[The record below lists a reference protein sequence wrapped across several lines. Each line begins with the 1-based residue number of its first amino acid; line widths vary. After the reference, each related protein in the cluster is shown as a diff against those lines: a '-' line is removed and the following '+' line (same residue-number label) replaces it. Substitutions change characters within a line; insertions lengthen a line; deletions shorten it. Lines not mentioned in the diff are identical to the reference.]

1 MTVRPPGAPDPGT
14 RCIYRALAPRT
25 PRQSRLPRRVTGD
38 TIPIEVAIVSVAD
51 AWDAVTATRH
61 YCSAMSRD
69 QAAEI
74 RNAGAGSQWN
84 PAAVALVLG
93 CLSITE
99 RTERDHGGDVAS
111 RPPSCSVC
119 DDALRPSAH

>member
-1 MTVRPPGAPDPGT
+1 MRRHHERHDSHGYPDG
-14 RCIYRALAPRT
+14 LA
-25 PRQSRLPRRVTGD
+25 GD
-38 TIPIEVAIVSVAD
+38 TTPIEVAIVSVAD

-99 RTERDHGGDVAS
+99 RTERDRGGDVES
-111 RPPSCSVC
+111 RPSSCSVC